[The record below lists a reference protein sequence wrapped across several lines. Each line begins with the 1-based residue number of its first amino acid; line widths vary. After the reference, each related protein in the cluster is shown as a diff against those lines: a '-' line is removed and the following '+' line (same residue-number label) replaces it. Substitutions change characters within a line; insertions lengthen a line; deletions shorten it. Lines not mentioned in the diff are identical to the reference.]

1 MRPDV
6 KPTRR
11 YALIGHPLG
20 HSLSPVIHAEIDH
33 LTGASNRYDLCE
45 VPPEELAARL
55 PRLLE
60 QYDGLN
66 VTIPHKERVIPL
78 LTSLDPRAK
87 ALGAVNTI
95 NCQLGRG
102 HNTDAGGVRPDL
114 GDVEGARVLII
125 GAGGVARTLAALV
138 LEMGC
143 KELLITGR
151 SPERVERF
159 VADIA
164 RGLER
169 RRVHSVTPDGLGE
182 LLLRREGAFD
192 LIINATAAGMWP
204 AVGELPLERGLLEA
218 LFDAGRPH
226 VFDAVY
232 NPPAT
237 RLLLLAR
244 SAGLRATGGLAMLW
258 RQAVLARQ
266 IWEPDNEALGALIT
280 PSPETLGRL
289 ARELWR
295 HFGQRIVL
303 TGFVGS
309 GKGVVVAR
317 LPQAFGLGGLGV
329 SDLDDAFA
337 AATGQH
343 SPAWQREHGEARFRQ
358 MERQV
363 LDELLATPGSQ
374 VIATGAGTLIQP
386 GLAEHVHDRNALV
399 VWLNAPLGLILERFR
414 PAFERAGAG
423 AAELREQTE
432 RLYRQR
438 LALYR
443 EAADLMIDAGGTPDQ
458 VARRIAHALELA

>member
-1 MRPDV
+1 MRPEV
-6 KPTRR
+6 KPARR

-20 HSLSPVIHAEIDH
+20 HSLSPVIHAEIDR
-33 LTGASNRYDLCE
+33 LTGAANRYELCDIR
-45 VPPEELAARL
+45 PEELASRL
-55 PRLLE
+55 PGLLE

-66 VTIPHKERVIPL
+66 VTIPHKERVMPL
-78 LTSLDPRAK
+78 LESLDPRAGTF
-87 ALGAVNTI
+87 GAVNTI
-95 NCQLGRG
+95 NCRLRSG

-114 GDVEGARVLII
+114 GDVEGARVLLI

-143 KELLITGR
+143 RELLITGR
-151 SPERVERF
+151 SPERVDRF
-159 VADIA
+159 AADLA
-164 RGLER
+164 RGLQR
-169 RRVHSVTPDGLGE
+169 RRVRSVTPTGLGE
-182 LLLRREGAFD
+182 LLLRREGVFD

-204 AVGELPLERGLLEA
+204 IVGELPLERGLLEA

-266 IWEPDNEALGALIT
+266 IWEPDNDALGALI
-280 PSPETLGRL
+280 SPPAETLGRL

-295 HFGQRIVL
+295 RFSQRIVL

-309 GKGVVVAR
+309 GKGVVAAR
-317 LPQAFGLGGLGV
+317 LPQAFELTDLAV

-337 AATGQH
+337 AATGQR
-343 SPAWQREHGEARFRQ
+343 SPAWQREHGEERFRE
-358 MERQV
+358 MERQI
-363 LDELLATPGSQ
+363 LDELLSAPGSR

-386 GLAEHVHDRNALV
+386 GLAEHVHAGNALV

-432 RLYRQR
+432 RLYRER

-443 EAADLMIDAGGTPDQ
+443 EAADLEVDAGGTPDQ
-458 VARRIAHALELA
+458 VARCIARALKLA